1 MKEKEREVSNLLA
14 NLNSI
19 SVEGELYFN
28 IRNIFEI
35 QNRGKFSL
43 MSWGGQLKIASDSSS
58 LLLDP
63 AQDWEEEVSVATTVK
78 FNF

>member
-19 SVEGELYFN
+19 SVE
-28 IRNIFEI
+28 
-35 QNRGKFSL
+35 
-43 MSWGGQLKIASDSSS
+43 GGQLKIASDSSS